1 MNEFIRYQN
10 HFNTISTKL
19 NILQIISFNLTL
31 YWQIYTHII
40 FLKMPSYTYFP
51 FVSNIM
57 ENYSLIPFRVK
68 DIKSQIN
75 LWKYVF
81 FSKILFKD
89 TASLLEIV
97 VLTIR
102 ILSMEYME
110 SFANLTLIRC
120 ILIFQTSFRS

>member
-75 LWKYVF
+75 L
-81 FSKILFKD
+81 
-89 TASLLEIV
+89 
-97 VLTIR
+97 
-102 ILSMEYME
+102 
-110 SFANLTLIRC
+110 
-120 ILIFQTSFRS
+120 